1 MKDKSGWDG
10 KMRVDR
16 TAVIT
21 NPEALEDTEY
31 SDPDAPP
38 VEQIEADEGELLPFC
53 FIFPHYQA
61 FAQMLL

>member
-1 MKDKSGWDG
+1 
-10 KMRVDR
+10 MRVDR